1 MENVPMLIAAKST
14 TRLSTSTAP
23 KSVLKSVSKS
33 VVVEPTKGWSQQ
45 LQRHQPK
52 DFREFVDNISLLLPL
67 LDTMTN
73 VVFFVKDSQARYQLV
88 NRTLIKRSGLKDR
101 QELVGLTPEQV
112 FAKPQGKDY
121 LNQDLRVLKEGR
133 EIVDKLELHS
143 YASGQLGWCI
153 TQKLPVYSAEQQ
165 IVAMVGISVDIDED
179 NERILRKHAR
189 LASVEQFVR
198 DNLDQKINIV
208 RLAKL
213 ANLSQSQLERT
224 FKAVLNMS
232 PIQFVQK
239 MRLEHA
245 IRLLA
250 DPKLTVTQISLNCGY
265 GDHSAFSRQFK
276 QFTGMSP
283 VQFRKTHFKG

>member
-1 MENVPMLIAAKST
+1 MRPL
-14 TRLSTSTAP
+14 
-23 KSVLKSVSKS
+23 VL
-33 VVVEPTKGWSQQ
+33 ETPTKQ
-45 LQRHQPK
+45 LSKHLQAYQPANF
-52 DFREFVDNISLLLPL
+52 DEFVGNISLLMPL
-67 LDTMTN
+67 FDTMKN
-73 VVFFVKDSQARYQLV
+73 VVFFVKDDQACYRLV
-88 NRTLIKRSGLKDR
+88 SKTLIRRSGLKNKKA
-101 QELVGLTPEQV
+101 LIGLTTEQV
-112 FAKPQGKDY
+112 FLKSQGKDY

-133 EIVDKLELHS
+133 EIIDKLELHS

-153 TQKLPVYSAEQQ
+153 TQKIPVYDVKNH

-189 LASVEQFVR
+189 LASVDQYVR
-198 DNLDQKINIV
+198 DNLDQKINIGQ
-208 RLAKL
+208 LAKL

-250 DPKLTVTQISLNCGY
+250 NHKLTVTQVSLNCGY

-283 VQFRKTHFKG
+283 VNFRKIHFKEAQISAKKYGF

>member
-1 MENVPMLIAAKST
+1 MHQDSWDG
-14 TRLSTSTAP
+14 
-23 KSVLKSVSKS
+23 VSRK
-33 VVVEPTKGWSQQ
+33 K
-45 LQRHQPK
+45 
-52 DFREFVDNISLLLPL
+52 I
-67 LDTMTN
+67 
-73 VVFFVKDSQARYQLV
+73 
-88 NRTLIKRSGLKDR
+88 
-101 QELVGLTPEQV
+101 
-112 FAKPQGKDY
+112 
-121 LNQDLRVLKEGR
+121 
-133 EIVDKLELHS
+133 
-143 YASGQLGWCI
+143 
-153 TQKLPVYSAEQQ
+153 PVYDVKNH

-189 LASVEQFVR
+189 LASVDQYVR
-198 DNLDQKINIV
+198 DNLDQKINIGQ
-208 RLAKL
+208 LAKL

-250 DPKLTVTQISLNCGY
+250 NHKLTVTQVSLNCGY

-283 VQFRKTHFKG
+283 VNFRKIHFKEP

>member
-1 MENVPMLIAAKST
+1 MRPLVLEAPT
-14 TRLSTSTAP
+14 TGLS
-23 KSVLKSVSKS
+23 KH
-33 VVVEPTKGWSQQ
+33 
-45 LQRHQPK
+45 LQTYRPA
-52 DFREFVDNISLLLPL
+52 DFEEFVGNVSLLMPL
-67 LDTMTN
+67 FDTMAN

-88 NRTLIKRSGLKDR
+88 NRTLIKRSGFKNKQALI
-101 QELVGLTPEQV
+101 GLTPEQV
-112 FAKPQGKDY
+112 FLRSQGRDY

-153 TQKLPVYSAEQQ
+153 TQKIPVYNAEKR
-165 IVAMVGISVDIDED
+165 IIAMVGTSVDIDED

-189 LASVEQFVR
+189 LASVDQYVR
-198 DNLDQKINIV
+198 DNLDQKIHIV
-208 RLAKL
+208 QLAKL

-224 FKAVLNMS
+224 FKTVLNMS

-250 DPKLTVTQISLNCGY
+250 NHQLTVTQISLNCGY

-283 VQFRKTHFKG
+283 IKFRQTHFKKQ